1 MTDAHNFCPMT
12 PLQTPVLFLVFNR
25 LDTTQRVFEQIK
37 KAKPPRL
44 YIGADGA
51 RVTKE
56 GELEKVEEIRQYIL
70 GNIDWEC
77 EVKTLFR
84 DKNLGCKKAVSSA
97 ITWFFEHEPQGIIL
111 EDDCL
116 PVQSFFW
123 FCEGMLNHYK
133 DDKRVWHISGDN
145 FQNGVKRG
153 DGSYYFSRYTHIWG
167 WATWAD
173 RWQEY
178 DVDLKSFEEFG
189 NQNMIA
195 DIFDNPSEQRFW
207 LKTFKEVKEG
217 KIDTWD
223 YQWSYCA
230 FANNGLCILPNVNM
244 ISNIGF
250 GENAT
255 HTHDLESEMANI
267 ESKEIDFPIVHPTF
281 KVATKKADNLT
292 AIKSFNGDRR
302 IETILK
308 KIAKKVINK
317 R

>member
-1 MTDAHNFCPMT
+1 M
-12 PLQTPVLFLVFNR
+12 VFNR
-25 LDTTQRVFEQIK
+25 LDTTKKVFEQIR

-44 YIGADGA
+44 YISADGA
-51 RVTKE
+51 REFKLDE
-56 GELEKVEEIRQYIL
+56 AQKIEEVRAYIL
-70 GNIDWEC
+70 ENIDWEC
-77 EVKTLFR
+77 QVKTLFR
-84 DKNLGCKKAVSSA
+84 DKNLGCREAIIEA
-97 ITWFFEHEPQGIIL
+97 ITWFFSYEKQGIIL

-123 FCEGMLNHYK
+123 FCEEMLDYYGN
-133 DDKRVWHISGDN
+133 DKRIWHISGDN
-145 FQNGVKRG
+145 FQNGIKYG
-153 DGSYYFSRYTHIWG
+153 DGSYYYSRYTHIWG

-173 RWQEY
+173 RWQKY
-178 DVDLKSFEEFG
+178 DPNLSTLSQFKQ
-189 NQNMIA
+189 QNIISMV
-195 DIFDNPSEQRFW
+195 FDNKNEQRFW
-207 LKTFKEVKEG
+207 LDVFD
-217 KIDTWD
+217 KIYQKKFMTCWD

-281 KVATKKADNLT
+281 KVANKIADGIT
-292 AIKSFNGDRR
+292 GAKSFHRDF
-302 IETILK
+302 ILK
-308 KIAKKVINK
+308 RLVKGLIRRVL

>member
-1 MTDAHNFCPMT
+1 MTDTHNFCPMT

-51 RVTKE
+51 RDTKE
-56 GELEKVEEIRQYIL
+56 GELAKVEEIRQYIL
-70 GNIDWEC
+70 NNIDWEC

-123 FCEGMLNHYK
+123 FCEEMLNHYK

-153 DGSYYFSRYTHIWG
+153 DGSYYFSRYPHIWG

-178 DVDLKSFEEFG
+178 DVDLKSLEEFG
-189 NQNMIA
+189 NQNMIV

-207 LKTFKEVKEG
+207 LQTFKEVKEG

-223 YQWSYCA
+223 YQWSYCS
-230 FANNGLCILPNVNM
+230 FVNNGLCILPNVNM

-281 KVATKKADNLT
+281 KVANKIADGIT
-292 AIKSFNGDRR
+292 GAKSFHRDF
-302 IETILK
+302 ILK
-308 KIAKKVINK
+308 RLVKGLIRRVL